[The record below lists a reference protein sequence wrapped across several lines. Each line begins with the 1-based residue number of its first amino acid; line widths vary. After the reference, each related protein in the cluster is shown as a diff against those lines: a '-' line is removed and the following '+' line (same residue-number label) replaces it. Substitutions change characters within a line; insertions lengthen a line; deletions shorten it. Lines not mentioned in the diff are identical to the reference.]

1 MHVLYVNVCF
11 IQTHA
16 GYVAPPYYPAS
27 QPPPPPGAWAPQPVS
42 VEFVSAITILYLC
55 MYTVESLR
63 TLINLY
69 RYSAASVLYMHG
81 YECMHTANKQFNCGA
96 LKTIFAA

>member
-16 GYVAPPYYPAS
+16 GYVAPLYYPAS

-42 VEFVSAITILYLC
+42 VE
-55 MYTVESLR
+55 
-63 TLINLY
+63 LI
-69 RYSAASVLYMHG
+69 
-81 YECMHTANKQFNCGA
+81 
-96 LKTIFAA
+96 IFCIM